1 MELQEKLQ
9 QSLQEKL
16 QRLTEL
22 KAQDPFVDPE
32 HANDNAANDLEA
44 REEEG
49 HDRIQ
54 AQIEELTQEQE
65 AIQKALNKIK
75 EGTYGICEKTGKPIP
90 VERLKV
96 FPAAATIV
104 LPDQTTS

>member
-1 MELQEKLQ
+1 MELKEKLQ
-9 QSLQEKL
+9 KSFQEKS

-54 AQIEELTQEQE
+54 AQIEELIQEQE
-65 AIQKALNKIK
+65 AIQKALKK
-75 EGTYGICEKTGKPIP
+75 MEEGTYGICEVTGKPIP
-90 VERLKV
+90 VERLNV

-104 LPDQTTS
+104 LPDQSNT